1 MNDDGTLQDAELR
14 EVARRLGARAAERVD
29 VERTAQAVVAR
40 LREEE
45 RAPLR
50 GAAWTWSQPVWL
62 KIAAALVIVAGA
74 GVVARAVRH
83 APSDLAAPVET
94 VDLGDLS
101 VAELRELLH
110 SVEQPGA
117 AEPVSWQDVGLE
129 DLSPAELRTL
139 LASLEPQT

>member
-1 MNDDGTLQDAELR
+1 MNDDGTLDDAGLR
-14 EVARRLGARAAERVD
+14 EVARRLGVRAADRVD

-40 LREEE
+40 LREEQ

-50 GAAWTWSQPVWL
+50 RAWTWSQPVWL
-62 KIAAALVIVAGA
+62 KIAAALVIVAGS
-74 GVVARAVRH
+74 GLVARAVRH
-83 APSDLAAPVET
+83 APSGLAAPVEA

-101 VAELRELLH
+101 VAELRELLQ

-117 AEPVSWQDVGLE
+117 VEPLSWQDVGLE

-139 LASLEPQT
+139 LASLEPET